1 METLVAHDGIQQ
13 SLSEIVLR
21 NPAARAI
28 FDKYNLDYCCGGQ
41 QALADAA
48 VTLGL
53 EPETIWSEI
62 ESLPV
67 ASDAMALRYH
77 DWTMSLLIDFIEQN
91 YHQYVRKSIPLLSE
105 LLSKVAAV
113 HSEQHPELLSIQSE
127 FEVLASDLLSHMKKE
142 ELVLF
147 PALRELEQ
155 TGGQTDHPIA
165 VMIEHPIAAMQHEHD
180 IAGDLLKSIREYSNH
195 YQVPADGCVTYQL
208 TFQKLE
214 EFDRELVNHIHLENN
229 VLFKKKY

>member
-1 METLVAHDGIQQ
+1 IQQ

-21 NPAARAI
+21 NPAARVI

-62 ESLPV
+62 EILPV
-67 ASDAMALRYH
+67 SSDAMALRYH

-105 LLSKVAAV
+105 LLSKVASV
-113 HSEQHPELLSIQSE
+113 HGEQHPELLSIQSE

-165 VMIEHPIAAMQHEHD
+165 VMIEHPIAAMEHEHD

-208 TFQKLE
+208 TSRKLE